1 VTSIKF
7 QTKRFRPE
15 FPMYIVKSSITQQ
28 VMSFLQDR
36 IASGDWKVGE
46 KIPSEN
52 ELNRELGVSRNS
64 IRLALRQFI
73 ALGVLESKH
82 GKGTYLVRSDLDY
95 LNHPNTHLTP
105 EDCTDL
111 VKVVEFRL
119 IVEPE
124 AAALATRHADSGTFD
139 RMRRHVEHLK
149 ASVDSLDRYIRH
161 DVAFHVEI
169 GRASA
174 NPLLDKTIRAL
185 FVKENASRMFT
196 IFRFKGGA
204 VYFHPRILAA
214 MEEGDAAKA
223 RRLMRDHIQNVLDQV
238 GSDRNGNGRRKS

>member
-1 VTSIKF
+1 
-7 QTKRFRPE
+7 
-15 FPMYIVKSSITQQ
+15 MYIVKSSVTQQ
-28 VMSFLQDR
+28 VMAFLQDR
-36 IASGDWKVGE
+36 IASGDWKVGG

-95 LNHPNTHLTP
+95 LTHPSNHLSP

-124 AAALATRHADSGTFD
+124 AAALAARHADREAFA
-139 RMRRHVEHLK
+139 RMERHVDNLK
-149 ASVDSLDRYIRH
+149 ACVDDLERYIRH

-185 FVKENASRMFT
+185 FAKENARQMFT
-196 IFRFKGGA
+196 IFKFKGGA

-214 MEEGDAAKA
+214 MEAGDAARA

-238 GSDRNGNGRRKS
+238 GSDRNGNGRRKTPAKSGIPKS